1 MPFSPSPV
9 PAWLIA
15 PSPPSPFG
23 GEGWGEGG
31 VFGSWRFRREQEL
44 SDIPSGCPSSF
55 LLLVQ
60 EKGTK
65 EKDPRVSRRHRYA
78 APVHCATR
86 RLRAGANSAIHGLEQ
101 SRLSPEVD
109 CVARRDNGHSA
120 RKHHAC
126 SPVWFRGWRV
136 RKTSRI
142 GRLPPQH
149 PIAERR
155 VCPTQRPPARS
166 ARMSCRVAQEA
177 GGERRGC
184 LSTGTCEFAPAAGF
198 RATQGTAFA
207 QRTTHD
213 VRVPFLWAT
222 FLWAS
227 KERWLG
233 QPEGMSESS
242 LPIYRTQT

>member
-15 PSPPSPFG
+15 PSPPSLLG

-78 APVHCATR
+78 APVPCATR

-101 SRLSPEVD
+101 SRLSPEVG

-120 RKHHAC
+120 RKHRVC
-126 SPVWFRGWRV
+126 PPVWFRDWRV
-136 RKTSRI
+136 RQTSGI
-142 GRLPPQH
+142 DRLLPQRSV
-149 PIAERR
+149 AERR
-155 VCPTQRPPARS
+155 VCSTQCPPVRS

-177 GGERRGC
+177 GGARRDC
-184 LSTGTCEFAPAAGF
+184 LSTGMCEFAPAAGC
-198 RATQGTAFA
+198 RATQGTTAA
-207 QRTTHD
+207 QQTARGAG
-213 VRVPFLWAT
+213 VPFLWVT

-227 KERWLG
+227 KER
-233 QPEGMSESS
+233 
-242 LPIYRTQT
+242 

>member
-166 ARMSCRVAQEA
+166 ARMSCR
-177 GGERRGC
+177 
-184 LSTGTCEFAPAAGF
+184 
-198 RATQGTAFA
+198 ATQGTAFA

>member
-1 MPFSPSPV
+1 MT
-9 PAWLIA
+9 
-15 PSPPSPFG
+15 
-23 GEGWGEGG
+23 
-31 VFGSWRFRREQEL
+31 
-44 SDIPSGCPSSF
+44 DIPDDILEEQAMDGRQ
-55 LLLVQ
+55 LR
-60 EKGTK
+60 GTF
-65 EKDPRVSRRHRYA
+65 A
-78 APVHCATR
+78 APLHVVAARSRSRKQGVHVRAPQPVRASSLSQTCKDRIGFRSPQRRACHFCFGKSGQNHCAGHAGFGNVMLPKLPCASR
-86 RLRAGANSAIHGLEQ
+86 AKRAGANSAIHGLEQ
-101 SRLSPEVD
+101 SRLSPEAD

-155 VCPTQRPPARS
+155 VCSTQRPPARS
-166 ARMSCRVAQEA
+166 ARMSC
-177 GGERRGC
+177 
-184 LSTGTCEFAPAAGF
+184 

-222 FLWAS
+222 FLCTS
-227 KERWLG
+227 KERWLAPAK
-233 QPEGMSESS
+233 QE
-242 LPIYRTQT
+242 